1 MNYYRVLGVEVDA
14 DAATIKKAY
23 RELAQKYHPDRNS
36 GDKSAEAKMKKINE
50 AYGVLGDEKKRRVY
64 DKTQKEET
72 EQRDPTIDEDWLITQ
87 IQMGN
92 FPMDLLIQISRSKN
106 FSNKVREHAGFC
118 INQTL
123 GDLGM
128 IEELFTYISDKK
140 IPETVRRDGWNRID
154 RMICSI
160 ERDDDLLL
168 RMSMDPHCSKTV
180 KSKRLEKA
188 VGRLI
193 ETLHKDNKV
202 RELLIIC
209 VSEEIPEH
217 LRERAGWRA
226 ISLLG
231 IRESAILLEVAQ
243 NSQMPQSVRERA
255 REKIGEIITTQ
266 VTRIKTER
274 EPESKPTSKIR
285 R

>member
-1 MNYYRVLGVEVDA
+1 ME
-14 DAATIKKAY
+14 AT
-23 RELAQKYHPDRNS
+23 
-36 GDKSAEAKMKKINE
+36 
-50 AYGVLGDEKKRRVY
+50 RRCNF
-64 DKTQKEET
+64 TQKEET
-72 EQRDPTIDEDWLITQ
+72 EQRDPTIDEDWIITQ

-106 FSNKVREHAGFC
+106 FSNKVREHVGFC

-243 NSQMPQSVRERA
+243 NSQIPERVRERA
-255 REKIGEIITTQ
+255 NEKLGEI
-266 VTRIKTER
+266 VIKQLKVKKIEDQKQ
-274 EPESKPTSKIR
+274 PYKIR

>member
-14 DAATIKKAY
+14 DATTIKQAY
-23 RELAQKYHPDRNS
+23 RELAQRYHPDRNPE
-36 GDKSAEAKMKKINE
+36 DKKAEAKMKKINE

-64 DKTQKEET
+64 DQTQKEET
-72 EQRDPTIDEDWLITQ
+72 QEQLRTVDEDWIITQ
-87 IQMGN
+87 IQMGK

-106 FSNKVREHAGFC
+106 FSNQIREHAGFC

-128 IEELFTYISDKK
+128 IEELFAYISDKK
-140 IPETVRRDGWNRID
+140 ILDSIRRDGWNRID
-154 RMICSI
+154 RMIGSI

-180 KSKRLEKA
+180 KSKVLEKA

-193 ETLHKDNKV
+193 ETLHKNNKV

-217 LRERAGWRA
+217 LRERAGFRS
-226 ISLLG
+226 INLLG
-231 IRESAILLEVAQ
+231 IRESTILLEVAQ
-243 NSQMPQSVRERA
+243 NSQIPERVREGA
-255 REKIGEIITTQ
+255 KEKLAEIITKQ
-266 VTRIKTER
+266 LKAKKIDDQKQ
-274 EPESKPTSKIR
+274 PYKIR